1 MGFSRDPDGTITGI
15 NNEITSDKAK
25 LIDNIPFDF
34 NDKNKEKASGEIFED
49 LNNNVANL
57 NFIDKQVNIINA
69 ANYGSVTRA
78 LLNSAKSNYKLLYN
92 GYLCAK
98 KGWTPDLTNDT
109 CTEYGTTGTKATSA
123 TTATTATTSTSGT
136 SATSATTGTGAP
148 PIQEFSKYNYPSAVT
163 TVGHRESFLGFGE
176 LEKTYSNDIIT
187 MPFFEGL
194 VGFDEN
200 AMGGSNAMNAEKK
213 LLDDLLDFNIKYQ
226 RYLHCND
233 QNLEGDQ
240 TCSSYEFSTCKEKN
254 GSTDC
259 LSTKIK
265 NYLGTTGQIGTL
277 ESDITNAKNYLKA
290 SSLSQT
296 DYESKYQQILRDQQ
310 YVVGLRN
317 ELDLKLIALHNPEKS
332 VYSDYKTNFDSTI
345 YSGILVSALAT
356 SIIYYIFTE
365 L

>member
-1 MGFSRDPDGTITGI
+1 MGFFRDPDGTITNI
-15 NNEITSDKAK
+15 NNEITSDKTK
-25 LIDNIPFDF
+25 LINNIPLDV
-34 NDKNKEKASGEIFED
+34 NDQTKEAASGEIFED
-49 LNNNVANL
+49 LNNNAVDL
-57 NFIDKQVNIINA
+57 NFINKQVNVINP
-69 ANYGSVTRA
+69 ANYGSGTRT
-78 LLNSAKSNYKLLYN
+78 LLSSTKSNWRLLYN

-98 KGWTPDLTNDT
+98 KGWTPDLTKDT
-109 CTEYGTTGTKATSA
+109 CTEPGTTPPEDTTGTP
-123 TTATTATTSTSGT
+123 G
-136 SATSATTGTGAP
+136 TTGTGAP

-176 LEKTYSNDIIT
+176 WEKTYSNDIIT
-187 MPFFEGL
+187 MPAFEGL

-240 TCSSYEFSTCKEKN
+240 TCSSYELSTCKEIN

-259 LSTKIK
+259 LSTKIQ

-277 ESDITNAKNYLKA
+277 QTDITGAKNYLKE
-290 SSLSQT
+290 SSLSQS
-296 DYESKYQQILRDQQ
+296 DYESKYQEILRDQQ
-310 YVVGLRN
+310 YVLKLRN
-317 ELDLKLIALHNPEKS
+317 ELDLKLMALHNPEKS
-332 VYSDYKTNFDSTI
+332 IYADYKTNFDSTI
-345 YSGILVSALAT
+345 YSGVLISALAT